1 MEKITR
7 IINCLDEDL
16 MTFFFWSNNGQKKRL
31 FLLNLQKK
39 VFINII
45 YLLVNEV

>member
-16 MTFFFWSNNGQKKRL
+16 MTFFFGLIMGKKKII
-31 FLLNLQKK
+31 FIKFTKK